1 MKWKSPEYPVVMRH
15 PQDWAGAMRCRKAGR
30 GGCFADTFEGTGVG
44 MRDINLWKEG
54 IRRLAE
60 PLAWSRRQA
69 TSVEAV
75 PLSSGA
81 DRGFRDF

>member
-1 MKWKSPEYPVVMRH
+1 
-15 PQDWAGAMRCRKAGR
+15 
-30 GGCFADTFEGTGVG
+30 